1 MKFYKK
7 ITNKK
12 GVINKILKFYLN
24 IKEKQVVVYKT
35 NHTTLYTLNAFQY
48 YIEKALKN
56 KAF

>member
-35 NHTTLYTLNAFQY
+35 NHTTLYR
-48 YIEKALKN
+48 KR
-56 KAF
+56 